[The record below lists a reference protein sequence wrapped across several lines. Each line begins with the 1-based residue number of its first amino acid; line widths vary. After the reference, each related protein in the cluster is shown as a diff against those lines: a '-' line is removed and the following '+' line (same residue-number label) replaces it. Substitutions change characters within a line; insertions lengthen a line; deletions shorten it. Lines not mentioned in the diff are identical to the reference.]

1 MKIGIS
7 ELDEILGEIEEGN
20 VLLLETIGTL
30 GEEVVL
36 EMLKENKENAVA
48 FVTKKMRDRF
58 REIPELTKLK
68 LIVLGEDVF
77 PAELYAIS
85 FKLRNLFEGAHV
97 GFFLLHPLLVF
108 HSPTT
113 VYKFFSEIA
122 LIVQEKK
129 VVLTAI
135 IDKRLV
141 DERILAMFEN
151 LATYVIDIVE
161 VVEGF
166 KIRRGIRVKKSPKGG
181 TGFYKFEIRN
191 GKLVIGEP
199 IE

>member
-1 MKIGIS
+1 MEIGIPK
-7 ELDEILGEIEEGN
+7 LDELLGEIEEGN
-20 VLLLETIGTL
+20 ILLLETIGTL
-30 GEEVVL
+30 GEEIVL
-36 EMLKENKENAVA
+36 EMLKKNKENAVA
-48 FVTKKMRDRF
+48 FVTKKMRDEF
-58 REIPELTKLK
+58 KKIPELANVK

-77 PAELYAIS
+77 PEELYAIS

-108 HSPTT
+108 HPPTT

-122 LIVQEKK
+122 SIVQEKK

-141 DERILAMFEN
+141 DERTLAMFEN

-161 VVEGF
+161 LIQGF
-166 KIRRGIRVKKSPKGG
+166 KITRGLRIKKSPKGN
-181 TGFYKFEIRN
+181 TGFYKFEIRD
-191 GKLVIGEP
+191 GKIVIGEL
-199 IE
+199 IG

>member
-1 MKIGIS
+1 MRIGVP
-7 ELDEILGEIEEGN
+7 ELDELLGEIEEGN
-20 VLLLETIGTL
+20 ILLLETIGTL
-30 GEEVVL
+30 GEEIVL
-36 EMLKENKENAVA
+36 EMLKKNKENAVA
-48 FVTKKMRDRF
+48 FVTKKMRDEF
-58 REIPELTKLK
+58 KKIPELANVK

-77 PAELYAIS
+77 PEELYAIS

-108 HSPTT
+108 HPPTT

-122 LIVQEKK
+122 SIVQEKK

-141 DERILAMFEN
+141 DERTLAMFEN

-161 VVEGF
+161 LIQGF
-166 KIRRGIRVKKSPKGG
+166 KITRGLRIKKSPKGV
-181 TGFYKFEIRN
+181 TGFYKFKIRE
-191 GKLVIGEP
+191 GKIVIGEP